1 MGMTETAPAAQGTF
15 MVQRMGAEEGP
26 FTVAELRSQAKDNI
40 LRANSQVKRADGTG
54 AWFPAAEIP
63 YVFSNKDW
71 LTAVLLSL
79 FVGWLGID
87 RFYLGYTGLGIV
99 KLLTLGF
106 FGIWALIDLV
116 LIIMGRLPDSDGL
129 PLGRTN

>member
-26 FTVAELRSQAKDNI
+26 FTVAELRTQAKENI

-129 PLGRTN
+129 PLRRTN

>member
-26 FTVAELRSQAKDNI
+26 FTVAELRSQAKENI

-79 FVGWLGID
+79 LVGWLGID

-129 PLGRTN
+129 PHRRTN

>member
-129 PLGRTN
+129 PLRRTN